1 MNASSLWVPNNKYG
15 EFSFGKKS
23 PYSGSEFRW
32 YRTYNDTNEENI
44 AFLQND
50 HRGLSIK
57 ISDDE
62 YGTVLSIHAETEVN
76 YLGTNLVGLEVSQF
90 IQLLSEQE
98 FSIGQALLIGDE
110 EQKTLEFDELCMMAW
125 VSPERIIASM
135 DMWNEITE

>member
-32 YRTYNDTNEENI
+32 YRTYNDTTEENI

-76 YLGTNLVGLEVSQF
+76 YLGTNLVGKYRGLPTGFAPAPSILPLRAVVD
-90 IQLLSEQE
+90 LL
-98 FSIGQALLIGDE
+98 FSSNG
-110 EQKTLEFDELCMMAW
+110 
-125 VSPERIIASM
+125 RYASIPTRLQ
-135 DMWNEITE
+135 NQRCCE